1 MEQTVNAPRLAD
13 LKIDFAVIMP
23 DDSMKN
29 KGIWPGDV
37 VYLEACDHV
46 DNGQTAAV
54 QVGKDV
60 FVRVIWQE
68 ETWLSLVPE
77 NPAYISTVLQ
87 GAEMDRAELLGKVV
101 AFTHIYPDKHPGGV
115 KTTPAPNDRGVS
127 E

>member
-13 LKIDFAVIMP
+13 LKIDFAMIMP

-29 KGIWPGDV
+29 KGVWPGDV

-60 FVRVIWQE
+60 FVRDIWQE
-68 ETWLSLVPE
+68 ETWLSLVPA

-87 GAEMDRAELLGKVV
+87 GAEMDRAEILGKVV
-101 AFTHIYPDKHPGGV
+101 AVVRQY
-115 KTTPAPNDRGVS
+115 
-127 E
+127 

>member
-1 MEQTVNAPRLAD
+1 MEQTVNAPAD
-13 LKIDFAVIMP
+13 ISADYSFIMD
-23 DDSMKN
+23 DDSMSGD
-29 KGIWPGDV
+29 GIRAGDI
-37 VYLEACDHV
+37 VYFAACDHV

-68 ETWLSLVPE
+68 ETWLSLAPA

-87 GAEMDRAELLGKVV
+87 GAEMDRAEILGKVV
-101 AFTHIYPDKHPGGV
+101 AFAHIYPDKHPGGG